1 MWNMSIQVCRG
12 TIFVCGL
19 IVLLGLDNHAL
30 SQSAKRSSPKSHR
43 HLRIAKSVGVDIP
56 EFSMAE
62 TPLEA
67 DLKKEKLITS
77 RNRKYDAF
85 TVSGNRLFVVER
97 GTEKIFEIRGLPLE
111 WRPFSNLTWA
121 DNQTLMFDRWSQPH
135 YGVHYAVNVNSR
147 KLLIAAPFP
156 DKFYLEQQ
164 RPERQDN

>member
-1 MWNMSIQVCRG
+1 
-12 TIFVCGL
+12 
-19 IVLLGLDNHAL
+19 
-30 SQSAKRSSPKSHR
+30 
-43 HLRIAKSVGVDIP
+43 
-56 EFSMAE
+56 MAE
-62 TPLEA
+62 TQLEA
-67 DLKKEKLITS
+67 DLKKEKLRTS

-97 GTEKIFEIRGLPLE
+97 PTRKIFEIRGLPFE